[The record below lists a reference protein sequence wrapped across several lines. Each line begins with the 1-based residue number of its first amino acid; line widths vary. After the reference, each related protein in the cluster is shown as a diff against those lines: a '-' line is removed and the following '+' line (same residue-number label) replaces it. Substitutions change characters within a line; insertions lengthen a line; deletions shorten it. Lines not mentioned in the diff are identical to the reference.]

1 MAEQHLSGVC
11 QEFAISQ
18 QEVMH
23 FTTKTDYESNMQRA
37 ESFGEAATAAISP
50 LLAARMIS

>member
-50 LLAARMIS
+50 PLAARMIS